1 MKKSATE
8 VKLEFI
14 CTEIKELKSE
24 TKSLRADINKGKGAI
39 WIMVILGGM
48 ITGLYNYFLGY
59 ILMANTYKNTMFDL
73 TTTNKTTIYTCP
85 TTTTALIKTVQVT
98 NIDTGNIEVEMF
110 ATDASNSD
118 AEHELAHVTIN
129 SKTVDNLAKGTIVLE
144 AGDVLKLQAA
154 TANKIAGII
163 SILEIDF

>member
-1 MKKSATE
+1 
-8 VKLEFI
+8 
-14 CTEIKELKSE
+14 
-24 TKSLRADINKGKGAI
+24 
-39 WIMVILGGM
+39 
-48 ITGLYNYFLGY
+48 
-59 ILMANTYKNTMFDL
+59 MANTYKNTMFDL

-144 AGDVLKLQAA
+144 AGDILKLQAA